1 MLLELSLNCI
11 KGLLAILDVLNL
23 VLGNAEVFYEYV
35 SQQDYL
41 EDVVFGNQNIGAII
55 SVFKYLFI

>member
-55 SVFKYLFI
+55 SVF